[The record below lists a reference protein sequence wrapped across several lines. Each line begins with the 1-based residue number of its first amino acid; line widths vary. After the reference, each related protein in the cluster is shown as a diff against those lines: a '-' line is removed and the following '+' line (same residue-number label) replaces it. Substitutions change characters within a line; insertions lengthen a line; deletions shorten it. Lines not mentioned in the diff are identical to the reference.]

1 MELRC
6 AFRRNTAA
14 ETMTAVRKQDP
25 PELVDPARPISPAL
39 ERRMVRRCFERT
51 AAQRC
56 QSPNPLLF
64 AHSTP
69 AHACIPWM
77 QWTATAFARMAVV
90 ARTWFLASGSSP
102 TTLLPFAIPLSG
114 QVSHMS
120 RSADG
125 SMLAF
130 VSPDEQIFG
139 NRYVQPENVTPRMIV
154 YGRPWWRTENSRRL
168 EVSLPTGT
176 AWELR

>member
-1 MELRC
+1 MELSC
-6 AFRRNTAA
+6 AFRRNIAA

-25 PELVDPARPISPAL
+25 PELVDRVRPISPAL
-39 ERRMVRRCFERT
+39 ERRMVRSCFEK
-51 AAQRC
+51 AAQRF
-56 QSPNPLLF
+56 QSPHPLLF

-69 AHACIPWM
+69 AHAGIPWV
-77 QWTATAFARMAVV
+77 QWTAKAFARMAVA

-114 QVSHMS
+114 QGSHMS

-130 VSPDEQIFG
+130 VSPDEQILG
-139 NRYVQPENVTPRMIV
+139 KRYVQ
-154 YGRPWWRTENSRRL
+154 
-168 EVSLPTGT
+168 
-176 AWELR
+176 